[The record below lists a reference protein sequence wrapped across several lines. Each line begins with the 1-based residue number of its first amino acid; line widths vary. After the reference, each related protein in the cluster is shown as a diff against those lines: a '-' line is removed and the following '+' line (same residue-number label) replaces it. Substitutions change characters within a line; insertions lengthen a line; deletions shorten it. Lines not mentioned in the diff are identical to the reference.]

1 MMVERRVER
10 NAAQPIEPES
20 EPASARS
27 PRMGE
32 LFTLPDGAVAAR
44 VGDALELRDNTQRLL
59 IRYENGHAE
68 VFAPEGDLRLAA
80 PSGRV
85 VLEGQD
91 VCIAAERDVSVK
103 APRRIELGTAAD
115 TSLLLEGDKAKLRA
129 NEVSVTTPKV
139 RIAAGEAE
147 VLAREIRTTAERIAT
162 QVTRYELQATRIV
175 EKAKDTFRDV
185 TDLAQTRV
193 GRARMIVKELFTLR
207 ARRSV
212 IASERETKIDGSKVL
227 LG

>member
-1 MMVERRVER
+1 MVER
-10 NAAQPIEPES
+10 NAAPSLEPET
-20 EPASARS
+20 EPASARA
-27 PRMGE
+27 PRTGE

-44 VGDALELRDNTQRLL
+44 VGDALELRDGAQRLL

-68 VFAPEGDLRLAA
+68 VFAPQGDLRLAA

-85 VLEGQD
+85 LVEGQD
-91 VCIAAERDVSVK
+91 VCIAAERDVSVT

-115 TSLLLEGDKAKLRA
+115 ASLRLEGDKAKLHA
-129 NEVSVTTPKV
+129 GEVSVTTTKA
-139 RIAAGEAE
+139 RLAAGEAE
-147 VLAREIRTTAERIAT
+147 LLAREIRTTAERIAT
-162 QVTRYELQATRIV
+162 KVTRYELEATRIV

-193 GRARMIVKELFTLR
+193 GRARTIVKELFTLR